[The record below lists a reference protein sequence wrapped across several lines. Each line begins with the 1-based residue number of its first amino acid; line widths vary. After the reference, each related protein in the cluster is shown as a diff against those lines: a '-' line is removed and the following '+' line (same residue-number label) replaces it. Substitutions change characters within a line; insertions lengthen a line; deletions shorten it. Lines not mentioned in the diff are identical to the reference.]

1 MSTMP
6 STLASVRLKP
16 TLSQLPLLP
25 PTPMPMPKP
34 MLDICTEPTD
44 TAMLLPTLTEAMSI
58 LLMLTEATSTPMP
71 MPLTAMPTTTSE
83 RGPLML
89 SPRLRLTPLLDTMD
103 TTDTEP
109 TDIPTDTDTT
119 GNQTKAL
126 WSNL

>member
-1 MSTMP
+1 
-6 STLASVRLKP
+6 
-16 TLSQLPLLP
+16 
-25 PTPMPMPKP
+25 MPKL

-44 TAMLLPTLTEAMSI
+44 TAMLLPTLTEAMSM

-89 SPRLRLTPLLDTMD
+89 SPKLRLTPLLDTMD
-103 TTDTEP
+103 TTTPTTDTEP

-126 WSNL
+126 WL